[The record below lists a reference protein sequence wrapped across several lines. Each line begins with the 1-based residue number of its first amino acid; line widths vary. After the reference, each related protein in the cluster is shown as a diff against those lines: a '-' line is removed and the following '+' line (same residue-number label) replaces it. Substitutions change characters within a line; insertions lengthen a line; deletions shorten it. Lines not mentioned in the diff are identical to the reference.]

1 MNPYFVLQV
10 FDILPLYGTLK
21 PNESQRI
28 QLTFYCFFGVRAK
41 AIARCSVVGGPD
53 YDVML
58 EGSASLASYFFNKKN
73 VNFGKQVS
81 VYEETITCFKIFSI
95 FSVLSFSAR
104 DAIEDVKA

>member
-1 MNPYFVLQV
+1 M
-10 FDILPLYGTLK
+10 PLYSTLK

-28 QLTFYCFFGVRAK
+28 QLTFYGHSGVRAK

-53 YDVML
+53 YDLML

-81 VYEETITCFKIFSI
+81 VYEETSEVVKCFRIFS
-95 FSVLSFSAR
+95 L
-104 DAIEDVKA
+104 